1 MVTESAHGFEEEP
14 KFGKI
19 PNPED
24 LVLSLKELTLEQLRE
39 VPFSVL
45 NELLKTK
52 FPAQSNGKSHK
63 FLFEALQRTVTTE
76 DMQSPLE
83 LILRG
88 DGLMI
93 RICGNEKADFYKEA
107 MELAKRFH
115 LTEDR
120 ISHSLCADC
129 AQKERERAEA
139 VIAKINKDVADLSI
153 FNWDGDE
160 TEQEKK

>member
-1 MVTESAHGFEEEP
+1 MDIESAQQFEEEP
-14 KFGKI
+14 KFGKE
-19 PNPED
+19 PTLED
-24 LVLSLKELTLEQLRE
+24 MVLSLKELSLEQLLE

-63 FLFEALQRTVTTE
+63 LLFDALQRTVTSN
-76 DMQSPLE
+76 DMESPLE
-83 LILRG
+83 LVLRS

-107 MELAKRFH
+107 MNLAARFN

-120 ISHSLCADC
+120 ITHSLCPDC
-129 AQKERERAEA
+129 AQKERERA
-139 VIAKINKDVADLSI
+139 AKIIEKIHEEVADLSI
-153 FNWDGDE
+153 FNWDE
-160 TEQEKK
+160 